1 MVGDMQFNR
10 KELIMPSGYVMPYA
24 VPARQA
30 PHHPGLA
37 LRARV
42 WMRNLEL
49 DAALAGG
56 ANRTQSDELAL
67 RANQLAERRRRRE
80 LSAVITHLVAIADR
94 NNRAAIVTP
103 YPPFRPRQVQANR
116 SLLLEL
122 AERLRGQNPP
132 ALRGLAMTSLMLE
145 DGRGSLTTNSDPA
158 TLERAVRACLSALD
172 A

>member
-1 MVGDMQFNR
+1 LGHVQFNR
-10 KELIMPSGYVMPYA
+10 KELIMPSGYVMPYSL
-24 VPARQA
+24 PARSR
-30 PHHPGLA
+30 PHRPSLG

-42 WMRNLEL
+42 WLKNLEL

-56 ANRTQSDELAL
+56 ANPAQSDELAL
-67 RANQLAERRRRRE
+67 RAKQLAEPRRRRE
-80 LSAVITHLVAIADR
+80 LAKAVTHLIAIADR

-122 AERLRGQNPP
+122 AERLRGQRPH
-132 ALRGLAMTSLMLE
+132 AVRGLAMTSLMLE
-145 DGRGSLTTNSDPA
+145 DGRGPLTTDSNPA

>member
-1 MVGDMQFNR
+1 
-10 KELIMPSGYVMPYA
+10 MPSGYVMPYS
-24 VPARQA
+24 VPARSR
-30 PHHPGLA
+30 PHRPSLA

-42 WMRNLEL
+42 WLKNLEL

-56 ANRTQSDELAL
+56 GANPAQSDELAL
-67 RANQLAERRRRRE
+67 RAKQLAEPRRRRE
-80 LSAVITHLVAIADR
+80 LAKAITHLIAIADR

-103 YPPFRPRQVQANR
+103 YPLFRPRQVQVNR

-122 AERLRGQNPP
+122 AERLRGQRPH
-132 ALRGLAMTSLMLE
+132 AVRGLAMTSLMLE
-145 DGRGSLTTNSDPA
+145 DGRGPLTTDSNPA